1 MLTTDGFAG
10 RPHVELGVSRAA
22 SRPNLMPAPDTS
34 TRPPLVLIANDQEWA
49 ARSLDSL
56 LGPKGF
62 AVVRASSGYQ
72 AIEMART
79 TRPDAV
85 IVDAQLQDIGGLEV
99 CRILRH
105 DPQFSGATPIIVI
118 SHSPGGRTERLD
130 AFAAGAWDF
139 CTQPLDGEALL
150 LKLAT
155 FVRGKREGDSLREES
170 LLDEATGLYN
180 MRGLARRAEEIG
192 AEATRLGHALTC
204 VAFAAAPDIS
214 QETGS
219 DRETRRIAEHV
230 GLVCRQQ
237 GRLSDAIGRLGQN
250 EFGVLAPSTNERG
263 ALLMVKRLR
272 TALEAGPAVVVGTRK
287 ALKVSIG
294 YRTVS
299 DFSRAKADA
308 MEMLLDATNDL
319 RRTRAPF
326 SAETTLPTS

>member
-1 MLTTDGFAG
+1 
-10 RPHVELGVSRAA
+10 
-22 SRPNLMPAPDTS
+22 MPVPDTS
-34 TRPPLVLIANDQEWA
+34 SRPPLVLIANDQEWA

-62 AVVRASSGYQ
+62 AVVRAHTGYQ

-85 IVDAQLQDIGGLEV
+85 IVDERLGDVGGLEV
-99 CRILRH
+99 CRILRN

-118 SHSPGGRTERLD
+118 SDSPGGRTARLD

-155 FVRGKREGDSLREES
+155 FVRGKREADGLREDS
-170 LLDEATGLYN
+170 LLDEVTGLYN
-180 MRGLARRAEEIG
+180 MRGLARRAQEIG
-192 AEATRLGHALTC
+192 AEATRLGHPLTC

-230 GLVCRQQ
+230 ALICRQQ

-263 ALLMVKRLR
+263 AVLMVKRLR
-272 TALEAGPAVVVGTRK
+272 SAIEAGPAVVTGSRK
-287 ALKVSIG
+287 YVKVSIG
-294 YRTVS
+294 YRTVD
-299 DFSRAKADA
+299 DFSRAKVDA

-319 RRTRAPF
+319 RRTR
-326 SAETTLPTS
+326 SSLLSDLTLPTS